1 MLVPGFEVLCK
12 VRADLTACLN
22 AHPVLRSKNSGK
34 EYKKVEVRIRSM
46 LTIVYPN
53 VYQFKIGLALGE
65 TEITARMHWKENVR

>member
-1 MLVPGFEVLCK
+1 MLVPGFEVICK

-22 AHPVLRSKNSGK
+22 AHPVLRSKNNGK

-53 VYQFKIGLALGE
+53 LRSCVLVQDRHCI
-65 TEITARMHWKENVR
+65 RRNRD